1 MEAAFPGRNL
11 IIGRAAHLMDHV
23 GGSTSTGI
31 FPGSMDKYHS
41 SRRPNACYIPRYRNV
56 TKKDERFLRGFG
68 FQGGARRL
76 GWQQG
81 ANGAGVGAD
90 LSPPGL
96 LIHEMGTARMGR
108 DPRTS
113 VLNQH
118 NQARDVPNLFVTDG
132 AAMTSSAC
140 QLRGDR

>member
-1 MEAAFPGRNL
+1 
-11 IIGRAAHLMDHV
+11 
-23 GGSTSTGI
+23 
-31 FPGSMDKYHS
+31 
-41 SRRPNACYIPRYRNV
+41 V
-56 TKKDERFLRGFG
+56 TKKDERFMRGFG

-118 NQARDVPNLFVTDG
+118 NQAHDVPNLFVIDG

-140 QLRGDR
+140 QLRGDC